1 MENNKNENNQLYKSK
16 YFKWGLTVFLVIIC
30 SVFTLYIIYNGKS
43 FWGTVSKFFGLI
55 MPIIDGLIVAY
66 LLTPLVNF
74 QENKLYLKFMK
85 KRNIAVTARRKK
97 GIRALSIIVSLIFVF
112 LLIYVFIK
120 SVVPQLIDSIQK
132 IISQMPTYADNL
144 IAFANKILANFDW
157 VEENDIV
164 TLIDKYYENIMSVL
178 TEDVLPSVNDMKGWI
193 LGLYSSLSSVFGALW
208 DLFIGFFIAV
218 YLLSSKETF
227 KGQAKKLIY
236 SLFKRERA
244 NLIIADVRY
253 VDKTFGAFIV
263 GKLID
268 SIIMGLLCFIVI
280 TLFGIEY
287 PILISVIV
295 GVTNIIP
302 FFGPFLGAIPSAIL
316 LLLIN
321 PAHALSFLII
331 ILVLQQI
338 DGNILGPLILGNST
352 GLSGFWVIFAI
363 TLFGGLW
370 GVPGMFLG
378 VPTFAC
384 IYAWIRRRMRMSL
397 SQKNYVYDTDQYID
411 LKFISDDDEFIM
423 NDHPEELL
431 DQSDTEYVQFIDSK
445 DPVSVNKKARIKKVF
460 NKIFGAFNS
469 SEKENE
475 YEEEEI
481 SKPADNENNE
491 K

>member
-1 MENNKNENNQLYKSK
+1 MGKKNDNNIIKSK
-16 YFKWGLTVFLVIIC
+16 YFKWGLTAFLVILC

-43 FWGTVSKFFGLI
+43 FTATISHFVGLI
-55 MPIIDGLIVAY
+55 MPIVDGLIVAY

-74 QENKLYLKFMK
+74 QENKIFFKFMK
-85 KRNIAVTARRKK
+85 DKNIAITDKRKN
-97 GIRALSIIVSLIFVF
+97 GIRAVSIVISLLIVILLIFVF
-112 LLIYVFIK
+112 FK
-120 SVVPQLIDSIQK
+120 SVVPQLIESIQK
-132 IISQMPTYADNL
+132 IISQMPLYLDNL
-144 IAFANKILANFDW
+144 IIFANNILSNFEW
-157 VEENDIV
+157 IEEKDVV
-164 TLIDKYYENIMSVL
+164 TLVDKYYENIMSVL

-193 LGLYSSLSSVFGALW
+193 YGLYSSLSSVFGALW

-218 YLLSSKETF
+218 YLLFSKEKF
-227 KGQAKKLIY
+227 KGQSKKLIY

-244 NLIIADVRY
+244 NLLIADIRY

-321 PAHALSFLII
+321 PTHALSFIII
-331 ILVLQQI
+331 ILILQQI

-363 TLFGGLW
+363 TLFGGIW

-384 IYAWIRRRMRMSL
+384 IYAWIRRRMKMSL
-397 SQKNYVYDTDQYID
+397 ADKDYVYDTDNYID
-411 LKFISDDDEFIM
+411 LKFISDDNEFIM
-423 NDHPEELL
+423 NDHPDVLP
-431 DQSDTEYVQFIDSK
+431 DKSDNEFVALIDSK
-445 DPVSVNKKARIKKVF
+445 DPVSVHKKKRIKKVF
-460 NKIFGAFNS
+460 LNIYGIFFKLNDNS
-469 SEKENE
+469 DKADDISESTDDKTD
-475 YEEEEI
+475 
-481 SKPADNENNE
+481 K
-491 K
+491 